1 MLRTLFT
8 TACAAALS
16 VTLGTT
22 AMAEAASGAY
32 LAGRHAA
39 VRSDFRMAARFY
51 AEALRED
58 PQNVELMESAALSY
72 LSLGQIEKALPL
84 AKALDEEGQRSQIA
98 HMLLIAGWAKDGDY
112 RTLLDSDPDQSGIG
126 PWVDGLVRA
135 WAHMGAGDMT
145 AALAQFDALSA
156 EAGMQ
161 GFVNYHRA
169 LALASVGDFE
179 GAEAIFED
187 DLAGSVAQTRRG
199 ILVRAEVLG
208 QLGRYEDALDLL
220 ELNFG
225 ESTDPELE
233 ELVAALEAE
242 KPFPYSQVPDVT
254 AGIAEIFYTFASVLR
269 SEAAGDYYVLL
280 YSRIARYLRPDHIDA
295 LLLTAD
301 LLENLEQYGLAIR
314 EYKEVPSDD
323 PAYHV
328 AELGRADAL
337 RRLGEEE
344 EAIEVLEQLTRTHG
358 DLAVVHST
366 LGDMLRAK
374 EEYTAAIDA
383 YDRALAATGEGL
395 RTRWLL
401 FYSRGIAYERLGD
414 LAAAEKDFRSA
425 LEINPEQPQVLNYL
439 GYSLVEQQRNLDEA
453 LDMIE
458 RAVAA
463 SPDSGYIVDSLGWVL
478 YRLGR
483 YDEAVEQME
492 RAVELVPIDPV
503 VNDHLGDVYWA
514 VGREREAQFQWRR
527 ALSFIDD
534 EGSDTEA
541 DPERIRRKLDIGLDA
556 VLAEEGAPPLK
567 VSARK

>member
-328 AELGRADAL
+328 AEQGRADAL

-541 DPERIRRKLDIGLDA
+541 DPERIRRKLDLGLDA

>member
-16 VTLGTT
+16 VTLSTT

-84 AKALDEEGQRSQIA
+84 ARALDEEGQRSQIA

>member
-126 PWVDGLVRA
+126 PWVEGLVRA

-541 DPERIRRKLDIGLDA
+541 DPERIRRKLDLGLDA